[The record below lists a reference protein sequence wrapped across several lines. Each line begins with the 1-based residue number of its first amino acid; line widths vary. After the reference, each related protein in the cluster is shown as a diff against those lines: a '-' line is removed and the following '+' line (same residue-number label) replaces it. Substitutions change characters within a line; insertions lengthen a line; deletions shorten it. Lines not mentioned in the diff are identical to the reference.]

1 MKYHYLLILIT
12 LFTTSC
18 ASYINQ
24 MHSQFDKSDSEKEG
38 YDKDQ
43 FQQYRKKK
51 DQGHNS
57 ISSLRNPYVVPSV
70 KREYKSEAS
79 AKKRYKADDLADT
92 RGDGSLWSGVEGR
105 SNFLFTNNEEKRNGD
120 IILIQVADKL
130 KNLITSE
137 LKRAFPTAATAPKKG
152 AGKTPASAASPAPKA
167 APEKPGEEGE
177 QTVHDRISSVV
188 IEEVNKDHVI
198 IRGRKNVIY
207 KNRKRLVEIQALV
220 SQKDIETNDTV
231 NSDQIIETDINI
243 LR

>member
-1 MKYHYLLILIT
+1 
-12 LFTTSC
+12 
-18 ASYINQ
+18 
-24 MHSQFDKSDSEKEG
+24 MHSQFDRSDSNKEG
-38 YDKDQ
+38 YNKDK

-70 KREYKSEAS
+70 KREYKSESS
-79 AKKRYKADDLADT
+79 AKKRYKAHDLEDN

-105 SNFLFTNNEEKRNGD
+105 SNFLFTNNEHKINGD

-130 KNLITSE
+130 KHQITSE
-137 LKRAFPTAATAPKKG
+137 LKRAFPTAPAAPKKAG
-152 AGKTPASAASPAPKA
+152 GKTPASATPAPAPKTA
-167 APEKPGEEGE
+167 DAKKEDGDE

-188 IEEVNKDHVI
+188 IEEVNKDHII

-207 KNRKRLVEIQALV
+207 KNRKRLVEVQALIA
-220 SQKDIETNDTV
+220 QRDIQTNDTV
-231 NSDQIIETDINI
+231 SSDQIIETNINI